1 MNDVALEKKYYNS
14 SIKYLVKCFI
24 VFYYASLAAFIGYCV
39 ADSIQNYDVLI
50 MIARIVICVVFFVFG
65 LFLFTKKFRMI
76 YLNIILVI
84 LATVAILKI
93 IFDYS
98 SVNSR

>member
-24 VFYYASLAAFIGYCV
+24 VFYYTSLGAFIGYSI
-39 ADSIQNYDVLI
+39 ADSIQNYDILI

-65 LFLFTKKFRMI
+65 SFFFTR
-76 YLNIILVI
+76 
-84 LATVAILKI
+84 
-93 IFDYS
+93 
-98 SVNSR
+98 